1 VWRFVALLLALVA
14 GVGAAMWYYRSPQ
27 AGMPVRVT
35 TRNDDRWL
43 DNLQSRNPKE
53 VEAATAEIE
62 SRGTAA
68 LPLIRQT
75 LQDDG
80 ASEQHRKAALKA
92 CAILGVRAAEAI
104 PDIAALL
111 SDQAYSA
118 EAALAL
124 SFMGSAAVPVL
135 KEAVDDDD
143 PAVRKEALRSLG
155 KLRERAS
162 IDPQVVI
169 PMLIAA
175 LDDGEAEVRVVAVTY
190 LGIVRD
196 NAAKEVPALTAALGD
211 DDAAVRAAA
220 ATALGAYGHAAESA
234 LPALR
239 KAVKDPD
246 EQVQR
251 EAGRAIITISE
262 KQAGGTDARGTRAV
276 DAGFQTVRP
285 DRNHREAAIVTAR
298 RA

>member
-1 VWRFVALLLALVA
+1 MWRFVTLLLALVA
-14 GVGAAMWYYRSPQ
+14 GVGTAMWYYRSAD
-27 AGMPVRVT
+27 AGMPVRVS

-43 DNLQSRNPKE
+43 DDLQSRNPKE

-68 LPLIRQT
+68 LPLIRRT
-75 LQDDG
+75 LQDD
-80 ASEQHRKAALKA
+80 ASTEARKKAALKA
-92 CAILGVRAAEAI
+92 CAILGVRASEAI
-104 PDIAALL
+104 PDIADLL
-111 SDQAYSA
+111 SDPTYAA

-124 SFMGSAAVPVL
+124 SYMGAAAVPVL
-135 KEAVDDDD
+135 KGALDDDN
-143 PAVRKEALRSLG
+143 PVVRKEALRSLG

-169 PMLIAA
+169 PTLITA
-175 LDDGEAEVRVVAVTY
+175 LDDSEPEVRVVAVTY

-196 NAAKEVPALTAALGD
+196 DPAREVPALTKALED
-211 DDAAVRAAA
+211 DDASVRAAA
-220 ATALGAYGHAAESA
+220 ATALGAYGPSAQSA

-262 KQAGGTDARGTRAV
+262 KQGS
-276 DAGFQTVRP
+276 
-285 DRNHREAAIVTAR
+285 
-298 RA
+298 

>member
-1 VWRFVALLLALVA
+1 MWRFVALLLALVA
-14 GVGAAMWYYRSPQ
+14 GVGTAMWYYRS
-27 AGMPVRVT
+27 ADTVVPVRVA
-35 TRNDDRWL
+35 TRNDDRWI
-43 DNLQSRNPKE
+43 DDLQSRNPKD

-68 LPLIRQT
+68 LPVIRHT
-75 LQDDG
+75 LQDD
-80 ASEQHRKAALKA
+80 ASSVERKKAALKA
-92 CAILGVRAAEAI
+92 CAILGVRASEAI
-104 PDIAALL
+104 PDIASLL
-111 SDQAYSA
+111 SDEAYAA

-135 KEAVDDDD
+135 KDAVDDDN
-143 PAVRKEALRSLG
+143 PVVRKEALRSLG

-162 IDPQVVI
+162 IDPQLVL
-169 PMLIAA
+169 PTLIDE
-175 LDDGEAEVRVVAVTY
+175 LDDSEPEVRVVAVTY

-196 NAAKEVPALTAALGD
+196 SPGKAVPALITALGD
-211 DDAAVRAAA
+211 EDASVRAAA
-220 ATALGAYGHAAESA
+220 ATALGAYGPAAQSA

-262 KQAGGTDARGTRAV
+262 KQA
-276 DAGFQTVRP
+276 
-285 DRNHREAAIVTAR
+285 
-298 RA
+298 

>member
-1 VWRFVALLLALVA
+1 MWRFVALLLALIA
-14 GVGAAMWYYRSPQ
+14 GMGAAIWYYRSPE
-27 AGMPVRVT
+27 AGGMPVRVAV
-35 TRNDDRWL
+35 RNDDRWL
-43 DNLQSRNPKE
+43 DDLQSRNPKE
-53 VEAATAEIE
+53 VESATAEIE

-68 LPLIRQT
+68 LPLIRRT
-75 LQDDG
+75 LQDDS
-80 ASEQHRKAALKA
+80 ASEDRKKAALKA
-92 CAILGVRAAEAI
+92 CAILGVRASEAI

-111 SDQAYSA
+111 QDPTYSA

-135 KEAVDDDD
+135 DDAVKDDD

-162 IDPQVVI
+162 IDPQLVI
-169 PMLIAA
+169 PALIAA
-175 LDDGEAEVRVVAVTY
+175 LDDSEAPVREVAVTY

-196 NAAKEVPALTAALGD
+196 TPAKEVPALTTALGD
-211 DDAAVRAAA
+211 EDAGVRAAA
-220 ATALGAYGHAAESA
+220 ATALGAYGPAAQSA

-239 KAVKDPD
+239 KAAKDPD

-262 KQAGGTDARGTRAV
+262 KR
-276 DAGFQTVRP
+276 
-285 DRNHREAAIVTAR
+285 
-298 RA
+298 